1 MDITVNI
8 SPRVLR
14 RESVRRLMNH
24 ADAATS
30 KASTL
35 KATAT
40 KTQWQRVLRALEDE
54 AYSGEVD
61 RNTAESLKT
70 AAKAIRKALT

>member
-8 SPRVLR
+8 SPRVLV
-14 RESVRRLMNH
+14 RESVRRFMNH
-24 ADAATS
+24 ADATTS

-35 KATAT
+35 KVTAT

-61 RNTAESLKT
+61 HNTAESLKT